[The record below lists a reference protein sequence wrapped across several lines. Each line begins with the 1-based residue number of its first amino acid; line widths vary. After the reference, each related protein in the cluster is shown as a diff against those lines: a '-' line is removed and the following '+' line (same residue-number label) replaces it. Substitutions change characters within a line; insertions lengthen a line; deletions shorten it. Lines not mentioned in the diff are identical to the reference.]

1 MGSQKLLGVIVDQN
15 MNFEDHIDS
24 LCKQLSKRLGLMK
37 HICPY
42 LKKKQRE
49 IYFNSGIKPKLMY
62 GSAACDQ
69 ALVINFIRFK
79 NKLKSDLNITV

>member
-1 MGSQKLLGVIVDQN
+1 
-15 MNFEDHIDS
+15 
-24 LCKQLSKRLGLMK
+24 MK